1 MADLEALARQ
11 FGGSSVS
18 VGPATIDAD
27 ALAKQFGGTVVRQN
41 VNAEPQKTF
50 GGFAGNVYRDVP
62 ALYGELAHAVTN
74 PTETVKGIT
83 KLLAGAALHTIT
95 PEGVKQ
101 IGDFFNNE
109 ESLKNA
115 MNIASAVGGEYKKNF
130 GSVEGAMNYAY
141 KQPAHFLADI
151 STLLSGG
158 GALVSKAGTVA
169 KLAPAVAFT
178 GALSE
183 TPIVSKAAIAAAP
196 VAQPIAKAGTVLQKT
211 GDVAQT
217 VGKYTNPLLPLGPA
231 VSLTGKALNIPL
243 QGAYNVVEPFL
254 SNNPR
259 LGGLLPESLRIPLGT
274 EAIKLR
280 GYLSALENDPVKVD
294 AAIKMLQ
301 AGKTIEQVAV
311 DLNSSGL
318 ASFANTSRYAST
330 GVRNRYN
337 ERDMLTEANQV
348 NRLAGATENLNAL
361 NQANLPVS
369 NVSPNA
375 PRRAVN
381 QALSAE
387 AQALENQKL
396 ARANQLTVE
405 QQAAVDALA
414 AQQAA
419 VTGNVV
425 NVSQLET
432 GKALADANAAILK
445 NTTETV
451 TQPAYTA
458 AFAASPKA
466 TIDVSNLANV
476 AKGQLGDLLTQLKG
490 MAPNAAAL
498 LEEYGPKTQVI
509 NMGDGA
515 TTTIPV
521 KAKPITLEDA
531 HKIRQAINMD
541 RAALKGSTESAANI
555 ARLRLGQL
563 YDEVNNSIKA
573 GTSPEA
579 FKLFEEANN
588 LFKERIVNVYRTGQP
603 ANLTRQSTLNQ
614 PMLLPEN
621 IVSTALKSEG
631 NTRDFLKIY
640 GQDPA
645 ALQTL
650 KTGVEDLYRQEVL
663 KPGAGANA
671 HATFM
676 FNNEKQLAALDQAG
690 MGIRSRL
697 NTIGEDL
704 GKVKVGEETLK
715 EAKKALP
722 DVIKAEFA
730 TQDEALKLLSKTLNF
745 KNINDLRSKVIAD
758 PMAMDMTLRRL
769 DAPAKA
775 SLARGVM
782 QDAMSGVMSSKA
794 GSGAAALE
802 HLTSNKN
809 TIMTALK
816 AHNPKTAAKIF
827 DDAKQMADVYRL
839 VEETGNKLNVKPGTV
854 NALTTAKNLDKLTQ
868 GLPEVRAVVEQIQ
881 QEIKQG
887 ADFKTLAEQGRA
899 AGGGSIELL
908 SNSMPANPSGFFG
921 KEWTVANYVIR
932 RLKGSVDNK
941 LAVEIANELL
951 TSESAAAMLS
961 KAQAREAKI
970 SKIREPIKA
979 AAKTT
984 LNALPG
990 AALGVT
996 QLNPQQNQNALAR

>member
-1 MADLEALARQ
+1 MAFDINTAQPIQPASGGFDL
-11 FGGSSVS
+11 SSAQ
-18 VGPATIDAD
+18 P
-27 ALAKQFGGTVVRQN
+27 VRQN

-50 GGFAGNVYRDVP
+50 TGFAGNVLKSGGEMLGG
-62 ALYGELAHAVTN
+62 LYQAVTSPIETGKNLLDIAAGGVYNVLPKEVVSFIDQFDSN
-74 PTETVKGIT
+74 PANKERAIKMANAIG
-83 KLLAGAALHTIT
+83 
-95 PEGVKQ
+95 GVYKERY
-101 IGDFFNNE
+101 GSAD
-109 ESLKNA
+109 A
-115 MNIASAVGGEYKKNF
+115 IANTLYKDPVGAVG
-130 GSVEGAMNYAY
+130 
-141 KQPAHFLADI
+141 DI
-151 STLLSGG
+151 STLLTGG
-158 GALVSKAGTVA
+158 GALASKAGKIA
-169 KLAPAVAFT
+169 QLAPAAAFT

-183 TPIVSKAAIAAAP
+183 TPIISKAAIAAAP
-196 VAQPIAKAGTVLQKT
+196 AAQPISKAGAVLQSA

-217 VGKYTNPLLPLGPA
+217 LGKYTNPLAPVGPIINVA
-231 VSLTGKALNIPL
+231 GKALSYPL
-243 QGAYNVVEPFL
+243 AGAYNVISPMFPSGAAGVK
-254 SNNPR
+254 
-259 LGGLLPESLRIPLGT
+259 
-274 EAIKLR
+274 AR
-280 GYLSALENDPVKVD
+280 GYLEALGNDPAKVD
-294 AAIKMLQ
+294 AAIKMLE
-301 AGKTIEQVAV
+301 AGNTIEQTALA
-311 DLNSSGL
+311 LNSSGL
-318 ASFANTSRYAST
+318 ASFARTAQDAST
-330 GVRNRYN
+330 VVRDLYN
-337 ERDMLTEANQV
+337 ARDAALKASQV
-348 NRLAGATENLNAL
+348 NQLAGATTNLNAL
-361 NQANLPVS
+361 NQANLPIS
-369 NVSPNA
+369 EVSPNA

-396 ARANQLTVE
+396 ARANQLTAE
-405 QQAAVDALA
+405 QQAAADALA

-458 AFAASPKA
+458 AFAAAPKA

-476 AKGQLGDLLTQLKG
+476 AKGQLNDLLTQLKG

-509 NMGDGA
+509 NMGDGI
-515 TTTIPV
+515 TTTVPV
-521 KAKPITLEDA
+521 KAKPITLEEA
-531 HKIRQAINMD
+531 HKIRQAINID

-555 ARLRLGQL
+555 ARLRLSEL
-563 YDEVNNSIKA
+563 YEEVNKSIEA
-573 GTSPEA
+573 GTSKEA
-579 FKLFEEANN
+579 FKLFKDAND

-704 GKVKVGEETLK
+704 GKVKIGEETLK

-745 KNINDLRSKVIAD
+745 KNINDLRAKVVAD

-782 QDAMSGVMSSKA
+782 QDAMSGVMSGKA
-794 GSGAAALE
+794 GGGAAALE
-802 HLTSNKN
+802 HLTQNES

-816 AHNPKTAAKIF
+816 AADPKTAAKTF
-827 DDAKQMADVYRL
+827 ADAKQMADLYRL
-839 VEETGNKLNVKPGTV
+839 VEETGNKLSVTPGSV
-854 NALTTAKNLDKLTQ
+854 NALTTAKNLDTLTQ
-868 GLPEVRAVVEQIQ
+868 GLPEVRAAVQKIQ
-881 QEIKQG
+881 QEIQQG
-887 ADFKTLAEQGRA
+887 ADFEKLAAQGKA
-899 AGGGSIELL
+899 AGGGAGNLL
-908 SNSMPANPSGFFG
+908 SKEITVKPTGFYG
-921 KEWTVANYVIR
+921 KAWSVANLVVN
-932 RLKGSVDNK
+932 RLKGKVDNK
-941 LAVEIANELL
+941 LAVEIAHELL
-951 TSESAAAMLS
+951 NSETAAAALT
-961 KAQAREAKI
+961 KAQTREAKI
-970 SKIREPIKA
+970 ARVREPIKTA
-979 AAKTT
+979 TENT
-984 LNALPG
+984 LNALSSRG
-990 AALGVT
+990 ALGVT
-996 QLNPQQNQNALAR
+996 QLNEQQNQNALAR